1 MGKIRNKLLLA
12 FILVSLIPLIA
23 LGGYALTS
31 ISKSLREVSSG
42 KLQDRVGLVS
52 FEIEDFLKN
61 VSNDL
66 FYLRDSVLLRDMVR
80 DMAQGDETDFETMR
94 NKLAEDF
101 LAFSKHKKI
110 YHQVRFLDAD
120 GMEIV
125 RVDRVNRIKSVVV
138 PRDRL
143 QNKKNRYYFADTA
156 KLPKGELMISP
167 LDLNREH
174 GQVEKPLRPVI
185 RYGTPV
191 YDDSGKLRGIVLFN
205 VMADT
210 FLDLVRKK
218 NTSREQALFIDGKG
232 YYYVNPDAAKEWGR
246 KTDLGH
252 GANFA
257 KDYPAVAGQV
267 VGARTPTT
275 VDQKNY
281 LIAVAPVFLDKGKTR
296 LLGDIVDIVPSEVVF
311 APVVTFRNIFLAI
324 SGGVFLLT
332 LALALNLAK
341 SITEP
346 IVYLTRVTHEMSKGK
361 LATPVTVTSK
371 DETRLLAESVE
382 RLRKSMV
389 ILLKRM
395 KKR

>member
-31 ISKSLREVSSG
+31 ISKSLREVSTG
-42 KLQDRVGLVS
+42 KLQDEVGLIS
-52 FEIEDFLKN
+52 FQIENFLKN
-61 VSNDL
+61 VSHDL

-80 DMAQGDETDFETMR
+80 DLAEGKTGDLETMR
-94 NKLAEDF
+94 KKLEQDF

-110 YHQVRFLDAD
+110 YHQVRFLNAD
-120 GMEIV
+120 GMEVV
-125 RVDRVNRIKSVVV
+125 RVDRIRGESLIV
-138 PRDRL
+138 PRERL
-143 QNKKNRYYFADTA
+143 QNKKKRYYFADTA

-174 GQVEKPLRPVI
+174 GEVEKPLRPVI

-210 FLDLVRKK
+210 FLDMVRKK
-218 NTSREQALFIDGKG
+218 NSGKEKSLFIDSKG
-232 YYYVNPDAAKEWGR
+232 YYYVHPDKAKEWGR

-267 VGARTPTT
+267 VGARAPAT
-275 VDQKNY
+275 VDQKDY
-281 LIAVAPVFLDKGKTR
+281 LVAVAPVFLDKGKTR
-296 LLGDIVDIVPSEVVF
+296 LLGDVVNIVPAEVVF

-324 SGGVFLLT
+324 SVGVFLFT
-332 LALALNLAK
+332 LILALNLAK

-346 IVYLTRVTHEMSKGK
+346 IVYLTKITHDMSKGK
-361 LATPVTVTSK
+361 LATPVSVTSK
-371 DETRLLAESVE
+371 DETKLLAESVE

-395 KKR
+395 KKK

>member
-31 ISKSLREVSSG
+31 ISKSLREVSTG
-42 KLQDRVGLVS
+42 KLQDRVGLIS

-80 DMAQGDETDFETMR
+80 DLAENNTADLEVMR
-94 NKLAEDF
+94 DKLAQDF

-120 GMEIV
+120 GMEVV
-125 RVDRVNRIKSVVV
+125 RVDRVRGESLIV
-138 PRDRL
+138 PKERL
-143 QNKKNRYYFADTA
+143 QNKKKRYYFADTA

-191 YDDSGKLRGIVLFN
+191 YDDNGHLRGIVLFN

-218 NTSREQALFIDGKG
+218 NTGKEVALFIDPKG
-232 YYYVNPDAAKEWGR
+232 YYYVHPDAAKEWGR

-257 KDYPAVAGQV
+257 KDYPEVADQV

-281 LIAVAPVFLDKGKTR
+281 LVAVSPVFLDEGKTR
-296 LLGDIVDIVPSEVVF
+296 LLGDVVDIVPSEVVF

-324 SGGVFLLT
+324 SGAVFLFT
-332 LALALNLAK
+332 LFLALNLAK
-341 SITEP
+341 SIADP
-346 IVYLTRVTHEMSKGK
+346 IIYLTRITHEMSKGK
-361 LATPVTVTSK
+361 LATPVTVTSN
-371 DETRLLAESVE
+371 DETKLLGDSVE

-389 ILLKRM
+389 ILLKKM
-395 KKR
+395 KKK

>member
-31 ISKSLREVSSG
+31 ISKSLKDVSTG
-42 KLQDRVGLVS
+42 KLQDRVGLIS

-80 DMAQGDETDFETMR
+80 DIATADTADLETMR
-94 NKLAEDF
+94 NKLEQDF

-120 GMEIV
+120 GMEVV
-125 RVDRVNRIKSVVV
+125 RVDRVRGESLIV
-138 PRDRL
+138 PRERL
-143 QNKKNRYYFADTA
+143 QNKKKRYYFADTA

-191 YDDSGKLRGIVLFN
+191 YDDNGQLRGIVLFN
-205 VMADT
+205 VMAET

-218 NTSREQALFIDGKG
+218 NTGSEQALFIDSKG
-232 YYYVNPDAAKEWGR
+232 YYYVHPDRAKEWGR
-246 KTDLGH
+246 KTDLAH
-252 GANFA
+252 GASFGE
-257 KDYPAVAGQV
+257 DYPEVAGQV
-267 VGARTPTT
+267 VGARAPAT
-275 VDQKNY
+275 VDQDNY
-281 LIAVAPVFLDKGKTR
+281 LIAVSPVFLDKGRTS
-296 LLGDIVDIVPSEVVF
+296 LLGDIVDIVPAEVVF
-311 APVVTFRNIFLAI
+311 APALTFRNIFLAI
-324 SGGVFLLT
+324 SAGVFLFT
-332 LALALNLAK
+332 LILALNLAK

-346 IVYLTRVTHEMSKGK
+346 IVYLTRITHDMSKGK
-361 LATPVTVTSK
+361 LATPVSVTSR

-395 KKR
+395 KKK

>member
-31 ISKSLREVSSG
+31 ISKSLREVSTG

-80 DMAQGDETDFETMR
+80 DMAMGDTTDLETMR
-94 NKLAEDF
+94 NKLEKDF

-120 GMEIV
+120 GMEVV
-125 RVDRVNRIKSVVV
+125 RVDRIRGESLIV
-138 PRDRL
+138 PRERL
-143 QNKKNRYYFADTA
+143 QNKKKRYYFADTA

-191 YDDSGKLRGIVLFN
+191 YDDSGNLRGIVLFN

-218 NTSREQALFIDGKG
+218 NSGQEKALFIDGKG
-232 YYYVNPDAAKEWGR
+232 YYYVNPDRAKEWGR

-267 VGARTPTT
+267 VGARTPIT

-296 LLGDIVDIVPSEVVF
+296 LLGDVVDIVPSEVVF

-324 SGGVFLLT
+324 SGGVFLFT

-346 IVYLTRVTHEMSKGK
+346 IVYLTRITHEMSKGK

-395 KKR
+395 KKK